1 MQIIGQILM
10 WSGFL
15 GGAFCAV
22 LRTGPTA
29 DASGSDW
36 STIPWGWYLL
46 SVGVGVAGVILLR
59 NARLKDKQDDGMTEF
74 EYSTIQ
80 RSLQE
85 VSVVVARLCS
95 QTVSDPR
102 MIVSAIDDECVE
114 PLANFANARQA
125 LVKRF
130 GMTIYADVMTEFASA
145 ERFLNRAWSAA
156 ADGYVDEVETCLNR
170 ANSHLVST
178 REIIGAA
185 DLKVAVD

>member
-1 MQIIGQILM
+1 MKIIGQILM

-22 LRTGPTA
+22 LRTGPPEGA
-29 DASGSDW
+29 ASGSGW
-36 STIPWGWYLL
+36 STIPWLWYLM

-59 NARLKDKQDDGMTEF
+59 LAAAKDKQDDGITEF
-74 EYSTIQ
+74 EYSTVQ
-80 RSLQE
+80 RSLE
-85 VSVVVARLCS
+85 DVSAVVARLCS
-95 QTVSDPR
+95 QAVSDPR
-102 MIVSAIDDECVE
+102 TIVTAIDDECVE
-114 PLANFANARQA
+114 PLADFANARQA

-156 ADGYVDEVETCLNR
+156 ADGYVDEVEDCLDR
-170 ANSHLVST
+170 ANSHLTST

-185 DLKVAVD
+185 DLQAG

>member
-1 MQIIGQILM
+1 MRIIGQILM

-22 LRTGPTA
+22 LRTGPPEGA
-29 DASGSDW
+29 ASGSGW
-36 STIPWGWYLL
+36 STIPWLWYLM

-59 NARLKDKQDDGMTEF
+59 LAAAKDKQDDGMTEF
-74 EYSTIQ
+74 EYSTVQ
-80 RSLQE
+80 RSLE
-85 VSVVVARLCS
+85 DVSAVVARLCS
-95 QTVSDPR
+95 QAVSDPR
-102 MIVSAIDDECVE
+102 IIVAAIDDECVE
-114 PLANFANARQA
+114 PLADFANSRQA

-156 ADGYVDEVETCLNR
+156 ADGYVDEVEICLDR
-170 ANSHLVST
+170 ANSHLAST

-185 DLKVAVD
+185 DLQAG